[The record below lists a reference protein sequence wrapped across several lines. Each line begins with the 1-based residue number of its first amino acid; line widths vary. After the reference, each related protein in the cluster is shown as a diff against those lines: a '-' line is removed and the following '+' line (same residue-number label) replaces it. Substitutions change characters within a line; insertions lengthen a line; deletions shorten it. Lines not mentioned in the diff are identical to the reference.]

1 MPLRGLHT
9 CDVGETC
16 MHRCSPLQSPILE
29 GKAVSSVSLMARSRL
44 AAPDAPAVHTDVP
57 RQSRDTE
64 DLEE

>member
-1 MPLRGLHT
+1 
-9 CDVGETC
+9 